1 MFFSKNK
8 TAAEI
13 PEPAEIFPLA
23 EDKQPIYVVG
33 ESSAALF
40 LAARLQRNGENVCLV
55 STGSKSGFKEF
66 TLKEEYNLQKN
77 KFKIRRISLMRTA
90 PKLIIFAPEPFRLK
104 ASLACISAKNALAC
118 PVIGINIIKDIGL
131 FKPLFGKEFISGY
144 LNGCFSQNGDTLTAA
159 GREPVLTLCKN
170 DIEENRAKKIVKLLQ
185 PLALTPDFKSD
196 ENAAFWQYFAPY
208 SLFALNS
215 LLNGK
220 NPLSADSKA
229 LLAQA
234 LTEIAALA
242 KTPKEEISRT
252 LSEIPAGCISEI
264 NKYTA
269 LGCYSEINTIHERL
283 TETAKRRK
291 LKIPALKRLL
301 KQCCCLPK

>member
-8 TAAEI
+8 TPPET

-23 EDKQPIYVVG
+23 ENKKPVYVVG

-40 LAARLQRNGENVCLV
+40 LAARLQKSGENVCLV

-66 TLKEEYNLQKN
+66 ALKEEYNLQKN
-77 KFKIRRISLMRTA
+77 KFKIRRISLMDTA
-90 PKLIIFAPEPFRLK
+90 PKLIILAPEPFRLK

-144 LNGCFSQNGDTLTAA
+144 LNGCFSQNSDTLNAG

-170 DIEENRAKKIVKLLQ
+170 DIEENHAKKIVKLLQ
-185 PLALTPDFKSD
+185 PLALVTDFKNN
-196 ENAAFWQYFAPY
+196 ETAAFWEYFAPY

-220 NPLSADSKA
+220 NPPSADSKA
-229 LLAQA
+229 LLTQA
-234 LTEIAALA
+234 LTEIAALSQ
-242 KTPKEEISRT
+242 TPKEEISRT
-252 LSEIPAGCISEI
+252 LSEIPVGCVSEI

-301 KQCCCLPK
+301 RECCCLQK